1 MKTKEWRDIHALRR
15 MRLFKNVELQDLNRL
30 LDEAAALE
38 FERGEVLLAP
48 TIRNDY
54 LYLVVDG
61 QLEVRLG
68 DIDNPTVNVIRPG
81 ECAGEISFIDD
92 ENPSAF
98 VVASEGTVTLRLHR
112 ERLLRLLDQ
121 SPALTRNLLGL
132 LCERVRQGNRI
143 IQDVEQTANIDSL
156 TGLPNRRWLRHVY
169 ERESTRCVFDAS
181 PLCMLMLDVD
191 HFKAYNDTHGHLAGD
206 YVLSMVANTLR
217 GQLRPKDSIAR
228 YGGEEFII
236 LLPDLALAET
246 RDIGERLRQ
255 SLERVDVF
263 YSPLG
268 ALPGVTISIGITQM
282 RANDKLEMLI
292 ARADSALYRAK
303 QDGRNCLCG

>member
-1 MKTKEWRDIHALRR
+1 MKTNEWRDVHFLRR
-15 MRLFKNVELQDLNRL
+15 MRLFKNVELHDLNRL
-30 LDEAAALE
+30 LDEASAWE

-48 TIRNDY
+48 TSRNDY
-54 LYLVVDG
+54 LYLLVDG

-98 VVASEGTVTLRLHR
+98 VVAAEASVALRLHR

-169 ERESTRCVFDAS
+169 ERESTRCAFDDA

-217 GQLRPKDSIAR
+217 GQLRPKDSMAR

-246 RDIGERLRQ
+246 RDIGERLRR

-268 ALPGVTISIGITQM
+268 ALPGVTISIGVAQM
-282 RANDKLEMLI
+282 RPKDKLETLI
-292 ARADSALYRAK
+292 ARADSALYQAK